1 MERILYFTDD
11 FSQENQAYAKQHG
24 LIIRNAKAYGTVDYL
39 EQCDKVFGQVPKAYE
54 HLPRFELDDA
64 PDDDAP
70 DGDVKPK
77 LTRKPKEQA
86 E

>member
-24 LIIRNAKAYGTVDYL
+24 LIIRNAKAY
-39 EQCDKVFGQVPKAYE
+39 E

-64 PDDDAP
+64 PN
-70 DGDVKPK
+70 GDVKPK
-77 LTRKPKEQA
+77 RTRNPKEQA

>member
-24 LIIRNAKAYGTVDYL
+24 LIIRNAKAYGAVDYL
-39 EQCDKVFGQVPKAYE
+39 EQCDKVCGQVPIAYE
-54 HLPRFELDDA
+54 HLPRFELDDNVS
-64 PDDDAP
+64 DDDT
-70 DGDVKPK
+70 KPK
-77 LTRKPKEQA
+77 RTRKLKE

>member
-54 HLPRFELDDA
+54 HLPRFEI
-64 PDDDAP
+64 DDAP
-70 DGDVKPK
+70 DGDTKPK
-77 LTRKPKEQA
+77 RTRKPKEQA
-86 E
+86 K